1 MVNNL
6 KINIMKKVVKSL
18 SLILVGLSIVF
29 VSTASVVVS
38 VNKSSKTNS
47 SKKSTVYGQV
57 NFTNQLQNLKLTSFQ
72 EKNSTMFL
80 NYSRSNIT
88 YIIPLKYKY
97 KVSKFK
103 TPSPTN

>member
-1 MVNNL
+1 M
-6 KINIMKKVVKSL
+6 
-18 SLILVGLSIVF
+18 SLILVGLSIVYI
-29 VSTASVVVS
+29 SSASVVVS
-38 VNKSSKTNS
+38 VNKSAKSNS
-47 SKKSTVYGQV
+47 AKKSTVYGQV
-57 NFTNQLQNLKLTSFQ
+57 NFSNELQNLKLTSFQ

-103 TPSPTN
+103 TPSPSN